1 MSFFHTLAIKNQ
13 MRLLVSIPVFFLA
26 VILVANGVERYQTIA
41 QATMVKEL
49 AAMAGLITEIAH
61 EAQKER
67 GMTAGFLGSQ
77 GKKFGDRL
85 PAQRE
90 ETDARVAALKDFLNH
105 SKADKTDPAL
115 TQELQSA
122 LSGFGAIS
130 AIRQQ
135 ADSLTLAAPEAI
147 AFYTGAIGRF
157 LGTIPLIART
167 TPNAGTMRALTAYYN
182 FVEAKE
188 RMGIERAVL
197 NNTFANDRFAPGM
210 RRKFVQNLSEQSS
223 FLNNF
228 KLFSEQQ
235 GAAFYEEKM
244 KTPVVAEVMGMEQT
258 VLGKLKEEIEEG
270 FGVNA
275 ERWFDAMTGKI
286 DLMKEIETHLADAL
300 VAHAES
306 GMRQA
311 RTSLIVTT
319 ATALLVIL
327 ISALLAAYLS
337 SLIGGALERISLE
350 LDSGAEE
357 VTSAAGQVSS
367 VSQSLAD
374 GASNQAAAIE
384 ETSASL
390 EEIAAVTKQNADNVG
405 QAEALTSEARRVI
418 DTANTSMGQLT
429 QSMAEIS
436 QASEE
441 TSKII
446 KTIDEIA
453 FQTNLLALNA
463 AVEAARAGEAGAG
476 FAVVADEV
484 RNLAM
489 RASEAAKNTAGL
501 IEGTV
506 HKVQTGEKL
515 VTSTNQSFREVAES
529 TAKVAMLMGEIAIAS
544 REQASGVG
552 QVNLA
557 VTELDTVT
565 QQNAATAEE
574 AASASEE
581 LSAQAEQMRETVK
594 MLIGL
599 VRGGGN

>member
-1 MSFFHTLAIKNQ
+1 MSFVHTLAIKNQ

-85 PAQRE
+85 PAQRA
-90 ETDARVAALKDFLNH
+90 ETDARITALKDFLNH
-105 SKADKTDPAL
+105 SRADKADPAL
-115 TQELQSA
+115 TQELQNA

-167 TPNAGTMRALTAYYN
+167 TPNAETMRALTAYYN

-228 KLFSEQQ
+228 KVFSEQQ
-235 GAAFYEEKM
+235 AVAFYDEKM

-441 TSKII
+441 TSKIV

-506 HKVQTGEKL
+506 QKVQTGEKL

-594 MLIGL
+594 SLIAL
-599 VRGGGN
+599 VRGGA

>member
-1 MSFFHTLAIKNQ
+1 MNFIKRLAIKNQ

-26 VILVANGVERYQTIA
+26 VLLVTNGAERYRTIT
-41 QATMVKEL
+41 QATKVKEL
-49 AAMAGLITEIAH
+49 AVMAGLITEIAH

-77 GKKFGDRL
+77 GKTFGDRL
-85 PAQRE
+85 PDQRR
-90 ETDARVAALKDFLNH
+90 ETEARLTALKESLGH
-105 SKADKTDPAL
+105 ASADKTDGELVHKLAEAL
-115 TQELQSA
+115 AEA
-122 LSGFGAIS
+122 EKIS

-135 ADSLTLAAPEAI
+135 VDTLTIAAPEAI
-147 AFYTGAIGRF
+147 SFYTKVIHQF
-157 LGTIPLIART
+157 LGTIPLIARS
-167 TPNAGTMRALTAYYN
+167 TPDAGTMRALTAYYN

-197 NNTFANDRFAPGM
+197 NNTFANDRFALGM
-210 RRKFVQNLSEQSS
+210 NKKFLQILAEQSS

-228 KLFSEQQ
+228 LAFSNQP
-235 GAAFYEEKM
+235 GTKVYEEKM
-244 KTPVVAEVMGMEQT
+244 KAPVVSEVAAMENET
-258 VLGKLKEEIEEG
+258 LAKIADNVSDG
-270 FGVNA
+270 FGINA
-275 ERWFDAMTGKI
+275 ERWFTAMTGKI
-286 DLMKEIETHLADAL
+286 DLMKEIETQLAEGI
-300 VAHAES
+300 VSQAEN
-306 GMRQA
+306 GRREA
-311 RTSLIVTT
+311 RTSLLITT
-319 ATALLVIL
+319 ATALVVIL
-327 ISALLAAYLS
+327 LSIFLAAYLS
-337 SLIGGALERISLE
+337 ALIGGALERISNA
-350 LDSGAEE
+350 LDEGAEE

-390 EEIAAVTKQNADNVG
+390 EEISAVTKQNADNVG
-405 QAEALTSEARRVI
+405 QAEVLTSETRRVI
-418 DTANTSMGQLT
+418 DTANGSMDQLT

-446 KTIDEIA
+446 RTIDEIA

-463 AVEAARAGEAGAG
+463 AVEAARAGVAGAG

-506 HKVQTGEKL
+506 QKVRIGENL
-515 VTSTNQSFREVAES
+515 VLATNRSFKEVAES
-529 TAKVAMLMGEIAIAS
+529 TGKVAMLMSEITTAS
-544 REQASGVG
+544 REQATGVE

-557 VTELDTVT
+557 VNELDMVT

-574 AASASEE
+574 AASAAEE
-581 LSAQAEQMRETVK
+581 LSAQAHQMRGTVR
-594 MLIGL
+594 MLIAL
-599 VRGGGN
+599 VRGGG

>member
-1 MSFFHTLAIKNQ
+1 MNFVKQLAIKNQ

-26 VILVANGVERYQTIA
+26 VILVANGMERYRTITE
-41 QATMVKEL
+41 ATAVKEL
-49 AAMAGLITEIAH
+49 AVMAGLITEIAH

-67 GMTAGFLGSQ
+67 GMTAGFLGSKGQ
-77 GKKFGDRL
+77 KFGDRL
-85 PAQRE
+85 PAQRG
-90 ETDARVAALKDFLNH
+90 ETDTRITALKEYLQHSAADKNDAALAKNLGEALAE
-105 SKADKTDPAL
+105 ADK
-115 TQELQSA
+115 
-122 LSGFGAIS
+122 IS
-130 AIRQQ
+130 SIRQQ
-135 ADSLTLAAPEAI
+135 ADTLAIAGPEAI
-147 AFYTGAIGRF
+147 AFYTGAIEKL
-157 LGTIPLIART
+157 LGTIPQIART
-167 TPNAGTMRALTAYYN
+167 TPDAGTMRALTAYYS

-188 RMGIERAVL
+188 RMGQERAVL

-210 RRKFVQNLSEQSS
+210 RRKFVQILAEQSS
-223 FLNNF
+223 FLKNF
-228 KLFSEQQ
+228 LVFSGQP
-235 GAAFYEEKM
+235 GASAYQEKM
-244 KTPVVAEVMGMEQT
+244 KGSAVAEVAAMENAT
-258 VLGKLKEEIEEG
+258 LEKLADNIEEG
-270 FGVNA
+270 FGINA
-275 ERWFDAMTGKI
+275 EGWFAAMTGKI
-286 DLMKEIETHLADAL
+286 DLMKEIETHLAEEL
-300 VAHAES
+300 VVQAES
-306 GMRQA
+306 GMRAA
-311 RTSLIVTT
+311 RTSLIITT
-319 ATALLVIL
+319 ATAVSVIL
-327 ISALLAAYLS
+327 VSIFLAAYLS
-337 SLIGGALERISLE
+337 SLIGNALERISHD

-357 VTSAAGQVSS
+357 VTSAAGQVAS

-418 DTANTSMGQLT
+418 DTANGSMDQLT

-436 QASEE
+436 KASEE

-506 HKVQTGEKL
+506 QKVQTGETL

-529 TAKVAMLMGEIAIAS
+529 TAKVAMLMSEIATAS

-594 MLIGL
+594 SLIAL
-599 VRGGGN
+599 VRGGA